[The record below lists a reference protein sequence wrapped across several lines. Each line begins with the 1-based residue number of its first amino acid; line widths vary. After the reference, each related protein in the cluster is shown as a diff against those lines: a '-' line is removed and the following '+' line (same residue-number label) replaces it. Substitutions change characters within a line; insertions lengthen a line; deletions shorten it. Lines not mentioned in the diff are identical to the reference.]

1 MSYNSILNKE
11 KEKRNY
17 ENDKAYAMLPELELY
32 SAVVTTLVAD
42 NYYEKTDERLER
54 ISSLIKKVSPLF
66 VAQLAIYAREKLNL
80 RSIPLFLIVELAKI
94 HNGDNLVA
102 KTTER
107 VVKRVDEIMELLAC
121 YQLRNPK
128 EENYKKL
135 NRLSNQIKNGL
146 KQSFNRFDEYQ
157 FAKYNRSNSVI
168 KLKDALFLIHP
179 KAKDETQQELFNK
192 IVNDQLQ
199 IPYTWET
206 ELSQIGQRKYESEE
220 EKIAAKR
227 ECLTRLVE
235 SDRLGYMALLRNL
248 RNILE
253 VGVEEEILSKV
264 CEKISSSHAVVNSKQ
279 MPFRF
284 YSAFRELQQVVKP
297 ETNLVIDALE
307 EAVAYSAM
315 NIQGFDE
322 NTSVLLACDV
332 SGSMDYPVSRNSKI
346 MRYDIGILLSSVL
359 KTKCKKVI
367 SGVFGNNWLPVV
379 GGPKQILANAEWM
392 QSFANR
398 VGFSTNGYKVID
410 WLLKNNQRID
420 KLMFFTD
427 MQMWDSL
434 CGDKHIE
441 KSWKEYKKRF
451 PKAKLY
457 LFDLAGYGQLPIRQ
471 LKDDVIL
478 LAGWS
483 DKIFDMLN
491 AFEKGESVIDEIKK
505 IEL

>member
-42 NYYEKTDERLER
+42 NYYEKTDGRLER

-135 NRLSNQIKNGL
+135 NHLSNQIKNGL

-227 ECLTRLVE
+227 ECWTRLIE

-248 RNILE
+248 RNILSVKVDEE
-253 VGVEEEILSKV
+253 VIERICKI
-264 CEKISSSHAVVNSKQ
+264 ISSQYAVKNSKQ

-284 YSAFRELQQVVKP
+284 YSAYKEAKTIITP
-297 ETNLVIDALE
+297 ETNYILEALE
-307 EAVAYSAM
+307 KAVAYSAD
-315 NIQGFDE
+315 NIEGFDK

-332 SGSMDYPVSRNSKI
+332 SSSMDYNISRKSSVRN
-346 MRYDIGILLSSVL
+346 YDIGILLASVL
-359 KTKCKKVI
+359 KTKCKNVI
-367 SGVFGNNWLPVV
+367 TGIFGDTWKPII
-379 GGPKQILANAEWM
+379 GGPKEILLHAEWM
-392 QSFANR
+392 DSFMNE
-398 VGFSTNGYKVID
+398 VGYSTNGYKVID
-410 WLLKNNQRID
+410 WLLKNNQEID
-420 KLMFFTD
+420 KVMFFTD
-427 MQMWDSL
+427 MQMWDSYNGAGSL
-434 CGDKHIE
+434 E
-441 KSWKEYKKRF
+441 KSWTKYKKQF

>member
-17 ENDKAYAMLPELELY
+17 ENGKAYAMLPELELY

-42 NYYEKTDERLER
+42 NYYEKTDGRLER

-206 ELSQIGQRKYESEE
+206 ELTQIGQRKYESEE

-227 ECLTRLVE
+227 ECWTKLVK

-248 RNILE
+248 RNILSVKVDEE
-253 VGVEEEILSKV
+253 VIDMICKI
-264 CEKISSSHAVVNSKQ
+264 ISSQYAVKNSKQ

-284 YSAFRELQQVVKP
+284 YSAYKEAKTVITP
-297 ETNLVIDALE
+297 ETNYILEALE
-307 EAVAYSAM
+307 EAVAYSAD
-315 NIQGFDE
+315 NIEGFDK

-332 SGSMDYPVSRNSKI
+332 SSSMNFPVSRNSKI
-346 MRYDIGILLSSVL
+346 MRYDIGILLASAL
-359 KTKCKKVI
+359 KTKCKNVI
-367 SGVFGNNWLPVV
+367 TGIFGDDWKPII
-379 GGPKQILANAEWM
+379 GGSKEILANAEWM
-392 QSFANR
+392 QSFMNE
-398 VGFSTNGYKVID
+398 VGYSTNGYKVID
-410 WLLKNNQRID
+410 WLLEKDQKID
-420 KLMFFTD
+420 KVMFFTD

-434 CGDKHIE
+434 CGDKYIE
-441 KSWKEYKKRF
+441 KSWNKYKKRF
-451 PKAKLY
+451 PDAKLY

-491 AFEKGESVIDEIKK
+491 AFERGENVIDEIKK